1 MYDNVI
7 KGNIRRFRKAKG
19 YTQAEMAE
27 ILNISVTYYRSIE
40 SGNASLLKPVIED
53 IALVFEV
60 EVEELLRNCMQKS
73 DEGTLSLREESASY
87 VRNRKSEEQRM
98 SVELAQYRLKVPL
111 MEARMREQEN
121 HIADL
126 QGAIRILKRAKGF
139 DDSDKI

>member
-7 KGNIRRFRKAKG
+7 KENIRRFRKAKG

-40 SGNASLLKPVIED
+40 SGSASLLKPVIEN
-53 IALVFEV
+53 IALIFEV
-60 EVEELLRNCMQKS
+60 EVEKLLRNSMREADDGTTVLQE
-73 DEGTLSLREESASY
+73 EGAAYRE
-87 VRNRKSEEQRM
+87 NRKTEEQKM
-98 SVELAQYRLKVPL
+98 SVELAQNRLKISL
-111 MEARMREQEN
+111 MEARMNEQEK

-126 QGAIRILKRAKGF
+126 QGTIRILKRAKGF

>member
-1 MYDNVI
+1 MYDNII
-7 KGNIRRFRKAKG
+7 KENIRRFRKAKG

-40 SGNASLLKPVIED
+40 SGNVSLLKPVIED